1 MTAEF
6 VMNKN
11 PLIPCRQKAL
21 DMASALRVA
30 VNGGGRF
37 HDLLAFYKGQ
47 WHYITTNL
55 NQHNHEQHTDTDT

>member
-1 MTAEF
+1 MTTDF

-37 HDLLAFYKGQ
+37 HDLLAFYNGK

-55 NQHNHEQHTDTDT
+55 NLF